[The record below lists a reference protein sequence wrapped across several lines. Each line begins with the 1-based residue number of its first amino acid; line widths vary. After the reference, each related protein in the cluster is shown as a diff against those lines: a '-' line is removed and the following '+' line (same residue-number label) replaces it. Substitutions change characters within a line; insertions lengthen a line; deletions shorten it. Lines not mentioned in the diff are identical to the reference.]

1 MIQTLKNIAS
11 SLTKENNSPIAVY
24 TVGSINYVIY
34 GATSAGA
41 ITGYLIKRIDS
52 TITSIQ
58 GIDTGFLLESDRVGG
73 ANGSATNVNIKTDYD
88 NTILLLTNP
97 SLIYG

>member
-11 SLTKENNSPIAVY
+11 ALTEENNSPISVY
-24 TVGSINYVIY
+24 TVGSANYIIY
-34 GATSAGA
+34 GATSVGA
-41 ITGYLIKRIDS
+41 ITGYPVKRIDS
-52 TITSIQ
+52 TITSVQ
-58 GIDTGFLLESDRVGG
+58 RIDTGFLLESDRTGG
-73 ANGSATNVNIKTDYD
+73 ANGSAANVNLKTDYD